1 MSQNT
6 IDNSLSKQEDEKRTI
21 STPKTPMTPQKFC
34 LKKNSF
40 KMNLPPREMKS
51 LTTVS
56 LTPCSSGTQS
66 NSQSPSIR
74 SEQTPSATVTPSILI
89 PSNLPANPKILDDE
103 KLQESSNSQT
113 NVILDENNLSKSS
126 CLSSGKFERKFG
138 ASKIIDNIFIG
149 GVIDSGVTEHEVL
162 KEHNIQRVL
171 NVAYECDNTEFDSI
185 VYKKVDLKDSIEG
198 AKLMNEKLM
207 ECIEFIEEGIIMNQK
222 VLVHCFAGLS
232 RSVSVV
238 IGYLMKTKAEELKR
252 RKEHNENIN
261 SKEYQLFYNALDLV
275 QKKRSEDAGTN
286 NWGFSKILHQY
297 EKKLLDEIGVVQK
310 KIDVTINN
318 FEEKEEEEEEE
329 KDKIDVEEK

>member
-126 CLSSGKFERKFG
+126 CLSLGKFERKFG

-207 ECIEFIEEGIIMNQK
+207 ECI
-222 VLVHCFAGLS
+222 
-232 RSVSVV
+232 
-238 IGYLMKTKAEELKR
+238 
-252 RKEHNENIN
+252 
-261 SKEYQLFYNALDLV
+261 
-275 QKKRSEDAGTN
+275 
-286 NWGFSKILHQY
+286 
-297 EKKLLDEIGVVQK
+297 
-310 KIDVTINN
+310 
-318 FEEKEEEEEEE
+318 
-329 KDKIDVEEK
+329 